1 MDTLQVLVAAS
12 TGAAVSLAILAISIL
27 LRKISKD
34 KKSAKLR
41 QRVERFSGP
50 KAEPINRSAN
60 SPVANFKRY
69 LFRALGNNMSP
80 RMKKSLL
87 RRLGKAGEFDGLAVT
102 RIATYKI
109 LLGFLGLV
117 IGIYLASNWGPSWL
131 LLIPG
136 AAAFGYFAPDLWLY
150 DRGVNRAQ
158 QIGYELPEAI
168 DLMYLSVSSGVSLNS
183 AMQKVTE
190 NQSGA
195 AAGELTRVLEE
206 MRLGVSRAQAFKSLV
221 ERISQ
226 PDMVRF
232 AEAMIKI
239 DQLGISLTTVLEEQA
254 REMRQRRRALAR
266 EKAQQVSVRILMP
279 LVLCF
284 LPGLF
289 IIVLGPA
296 IASIFNLFAT

>member
-1 MDTLQVLVAAS
+1 
-12 TGAAVSLAILAISIL
+12 
-27 LRKISKD
+27 
-34 KKSAKLR
+34 
-41 QRVERFSGP
+41 
-50 KAEPINRSAN
+50 
-60 SPVANFKRY
+60 
-69 LFRALGNNMSP
+69 
-80 RMKKSLL
+80 
-87 RRLGKAGEFDGLAVT
+87 
-102 RIATYKI
+102 
-109 LLGFLGLV
+109 
-117 IGIYLASNWGPSWL
+117 
-131 LLIPG
+131 
-136 AAAFGYFAPDLWLY
+136 
-150 DRGVNRAQ
+150 VNRAQ

-206 MRLGVSRAQAFKSLV
+206 MRLGVSRAQAFRSLI

-296 IASIFNLFAT
+296 VASIFNLFAT

>member
-1 MDTLQVLVAAS
+1 MLDLQFWVAAS
-12 TGAAVSLAILAISIL
+12 TGAAVAVAVVCIAALFGKIKSDKTSAL
-27 LRKISKD
+27 LRT
-34 KKSAKLR
+34 
-41 QRVERFSGP
+41 RVERFSGP
-50 KAEPINRSAN
+50 KAKPIDRSSTRLIEALERRAFWLGSRSLTVN
-60 SPVANFKRY
+60 SR
-69 LFRALGNNMSP
+69 
-80 RMKKSLL
+80 KSLL
-87 RRLGKAGEFDGLAVT
+87 RRLGKAGEFDGRAVN

-136 AAAFGYFAPDLWLY
+136 AAVFGYFAPDLWLY

-206 MRLGVSRAQAFKSLV
+206 MRLGVSRAQAFRSLI

-296 IASIFNLFAT
+296 VASIFNLFAT

>member
-1 MDTLQVLVAAS
+1 MDNLNIWVALA
-12 TGAAVSLAILAISIL
+12 TGAAVALAIFAIAGTFKKIATDKASAE
-27 LRKISKD
+27 LRK
-34 KKSAKLR
+34 
-41 QRVERFSGP
+41 RVERFSGP
-50 KAEPINRSAN
+50 KAKPINRSAKN
-60 SPVANFKRY
+60 LANQILSRVYRLGSKT
-69 LFRALGNNMSP
+69 LTAKMRA
-80 RMKKSLL
+80 SLA
-87 RRLGKAGEFDGLAVT
+87 RRLGTAGEFDGKAVN
-102 RIATYKI
+102 RIASMKI
-109 LLGFLGLV
+109 GLGVLGLLV
-117 IGIYLASNWGPSWL
+117 GVDLATSWGSSWV
-131 LLIPG
+131 LLIPIAG
-136 AAAFGYFAPDLWLY
+136 MIGYFAPDLWIY

-158 QIGYELPEAI
+158 QIGFELPEAI

-190 NQSGA
+190 NQSGP

-206 MRLGVSRAQAFKSLV
+206 MRLGVSRADAFRSLV
-221 ERISQ
+221 QRIRQ

-289 IIVLGPA
+289 IVVLGPA
-296 IASIFNLFAT
+296 VASIFNLFAK

>member
-1 MDTLQVLVAAS
+1 MDALQVWVAAS
-12 TGAAVSLAILAISIL
+12 TGLGVTFAVIAIVLLSRRIARQKTSTS
-27 LRKISKD
+27 LRK
-34 KKSAKLR
+34 
-41 QRVERFSGP
+41 RVERFSGP
-50 KAEPINRSAN
+50 KAKPITRSAKTTLN
-60 SPVANFKRY
+60 QFKFLSYRFFGKT
-69 LFRALGNNMSP
+69 LTAKMR
-80 RMKKSLL
+80 RSLIV
-87 RRLGKAGEFDGLAVT
+87 RLGSSGNFDGQAAD
-102 RIATYKI
+102 RFATYKI
-109 LLGFLGLV
+109 LLGFFGLLV
-117 IGIYLASNWGPSWL
+117 GLYLSNAWGPSWL
-131 LLIPG
+131 ILIP
-136 AAAFGYFAPDLWLY
+136 AATAFGYFAPDLWLY

-190 NQSGA
+190 NQTGA

-206 MRLGVSRAQAFKSLV
+206 MRLGISRADAFRALV
-221 ERISQ
+221 DRIKQ

-266 EKAQQVSVRILMP
+266 QKAQQVSVRILMP

-296 IASIFNLFAT
+296 VASIFNLFAV

>member
-1 MDTLQVLVAAS
+1 MNTINIWVALA
-12 TGAAVSLAILAISIL
+12 TGAAVALAVLAIAATLKKIQTDKASAR
-27 LRKISKD
+27 LRM
-34 KKSAKLR
+34 
-41 QRVERFSGP
+41 RVERFSGP
-50 KAEPINRSAN
+50 KAKPINRSARSQMTLLMN
-60 SPVANFKRY
+60 ALYKAGSKTLTVKM
-69 LFRALGNNMSP
+69 RA
-80 RMKKSLL
+80 SLT
-87 RRLGKAGEFDGLAVT
+87 RRLGTAGEFDGQAVN
-102 RIATYKI
+102 RIATMKI
-109 LLGFLGLV
+109 GLGILGLLV
-117 IGIYLASNWGPSWL
+117 GIDLATSWGPSWA
-131 LLIPG
+131 LIVPF
-136 AAAFGYFAPDLWLY
+136 ATIVGYFAPDLWIY

-158 QIGYELPEAI
+158 QIGFELPEAI

-190 NQSGA
+190 NQTGA

-206 MRLGVSRAQAFKSLV
+206 MRLGVSRADAFRALV
-221 ERISQ
+221 QRIKQ

-289 IIVLGPA
+289 IVVLGPA
-296 IASIFNLFAT
+296 VASIFNLFAK

>member
-1 MDTLQVLVAAS
+1 MYALQIWVAAS
-12 TGAAVSLAILAISIL
+12 TGLGVTFAVLAIVFLSRRIAKQKISTS
-27 LRKISKD
+27 LRK
-34 KKSAKLR
+34 
-41 QRVERFSGP
+41 RVERFSGP
-50 KAEPINRSAN
+50 KAKPIKRSGVSSLN
-60 SPVANFKRY
+60 HFKFLGYR
-69 LFRALGNNMSP
+69 LFGKTLTAKMR
-80 RMKKSLL
+80 RSLIV
-87 RRLGKAGEFDGLAVT
+87 RLGSSGNFDGQAAD
-102 RIATYKI
+102 RFATYKLI
-109 LLGFLGLV
+109 LAFFGLLV
-117 IGIYLASNWGPSWL
+117 GINLSSAWGPSWL
-131 LLIPG
+131 ILIP
-136 AAAFGYFAPDLWLY
+136 AATAFGYFAPDLWLY

-190 NQSGA
+190 NQTGA
-195 AAGELTRVLEE
+195 AAAELTRVLEE
-206 MRLGVSRAQAFKSLV
+206 MRLGISRAEAFKSLV
-221 ERISQ
+221 ARIKQ

-266 EKAQQVSVRILMP
+266 QKAQQVSVRILMP

-296 IASIFNLFAT
+296 VASIFNLFAV